1 MKNTS
6 ALAKFIKWRKN
17 NISDRQFILIL
28 SIVIG
33 LASGL
38 AAVIIKNLVHIIQ
51 QYLAVIAES
60 NSYYLYIIYPLIGI
74 LLTVLFIKYINKNP
88 VRHGVPNV
96 LYSISKRN
104 GIIRRHNLFSS
115 IITSALTVGFGG
127 SVGLEGPAV
136 ATGAAIGSNI
146 GRLLHLDHKQIILLL
161 SCACA
166 GAMSAIFKA
175 PIAAIV
181 FALEVIMFDLTMAAI
196 VPLLISSATAALT
209 SYLFLGQNVLYT
221 FEIKEK
227 FVLNDLTYYIMLG
240 IFTGFLCV
248 YFTKMYMLIS
258 ELFDKLKNVFFKAI
272 IGGLSL
278 GLLIFLIPSLYGEGY
293 SAINDSLHGDFN
305 HLFEH
310 SFYGGMGKS
319 FIAITVFFILV
330 MLIKVIATSIT
341 FGSGGVGGVFAPTLF
356 TGVNAGLL
364 FAKLLNNFGLSV
376 SESNF
381 ALVGMAGLIAG
392 VIHAPLTAIF
402 LIAEIT
408 GGYELFMP
416 LMIVAA
422 ISYATVRIFTPNSVY
437 TIQLARRGELITHH
451 KDKAVLMMLNVKE
464 LIETDFNKLYPDY
477 TLGNLIKVIT
487 TAHRNIF
494 PVVEKDGTFR
504 GIVKMDDIRH
514 IMFDQEMYEHV
525 YVRDL
530 MFMPQYVIDPKDTME
545 EIARKFQ
552 ISGRYNIA
560 VIEKGKYLGFVSR
573 AILFSTYRKMLS
585 DFSEH

>member
-209 SYLFLGQNVLYT
+209 SFLFLGQNVLYA

-319 FIAITVFFILV
+319 IIAITVFFILV

-364 FAKLLNNFGLSV
+364 FAKLLNNFGSSV

-552 ISGRYNIA
+552 ISDRYNIA

>member
-1 MKNTS
+1 MENTS
-6 ALAKFIKWRKN
+6 ALGKFINWRKN

-28 SIVIG
+28 SIFIG

-38 AAVIIKNLVHIIQ
+38 VAVIIKNLVHIIQ
-51 QYLAVIAES
+51 VNLSIIAE
-60 NSYYLYIIYPLIGI
+60 NYGDYLYIFYPLIGV

-88 VRHGVPNV
+88 VRHGIPNV

-104 GIIRRHNLFSS
+104 GLVRQHNLYSS
-115 IITSALTVGFGG
+115 IISSAITVGFGG
-127 SVGLEGPAV
+127 SVGLEGPTV

-146 GRLLHLDHKQIILLL
+146 GRLLQLDYKQIILLL

-181 FALEVIMFDLTMAAI
+181 FAIEVIMFDLTMAAI

-209 SYLFLGQNVLYT
+209 SYLFLGHNVLYA

-227 FVLNDLTYYIMLG
+227 FILNDLPYYILLG
-240 IFTGFLCV
+240 IFTGFLGV
-248 YFTKMYMLIS
+248 YFIKMYMLIS
-258 ELFDKLKNVFFKAI
+258 ELFDKIKKVLLKAI
-272 IGGLSL
+272 IGGVSL
-278 GLLIFLIPSLYGEGY
+278 GLLLFIIPSLYDEGY
-293 SAINDSLHGDFN
+293 SVINNGLHGDFDY
-305 HLFEH
+305 LFENT
-310 SFYGGMGKS
+310 FYQGIGSS
-319 FIAITVFFILV
+319 FITVAVFFVIV
-330 MLIKVIATSIT
+330 IMFKVVATTTT
-341 FGSGGVGGVFAPTLF
+341 FGSGGVGGVFAPALF

-364 FAKLLNNFGLSV
+364 FAKFLNNFGLSL

-422 ISYATVRIFTPNSVY
+422 ISYATVKIFMPNSVY
-437 TIQLARRGELITHH
+437 TYQLARRGELMTHH

-464 LIETDFNKLYPDY
+464 LIEKDFNKIHPND
-477 TLGNLIKVIT
+477 TLGNLIKTIT
-487 TAHRNIF
+487 KAHRNIF
-494 PVVEKDGTFR
+494 PVVEKDDTFR

-514 IMFDQEMYEHV
+514 IMFDHEMYEHV

-545 EIARKFQ
+545 EIAKKFQ

-560 VIEKGKYLGFVSR
+560 VIEKGKYLGFISR
-573 AILFSTYRKMLS
+573 AILFSAYRKMLS